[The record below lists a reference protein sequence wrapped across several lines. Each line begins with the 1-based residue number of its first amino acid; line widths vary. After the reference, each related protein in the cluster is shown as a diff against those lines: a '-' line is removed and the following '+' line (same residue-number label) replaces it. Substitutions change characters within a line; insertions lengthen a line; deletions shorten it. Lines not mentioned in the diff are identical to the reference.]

1 MTAIEKERRKEIA
14 LIISKLTLE
23 EKVSLMLHESM
34 AVPRLGIEEFHW
46 WGEGLH
52 GVGRRGY
59 ATVFPQAINLAS
71 TFDTELVRKVADIIS
86 TEARAKH
93 NEAFK
98 AGQKGRNTG
107 LTFWSPNINIAR
119 DPRWGRAQETYGEDP
134 CLTSRIG
141 ASFVRGLQG
150 DDPDNLKVAACAKH
164 FAVHS
169 GPEKNRHIDNIKPS
183 KKDLVETYLYAF
195 KALVDAKVEG
205 IMGAYQRL
213 YDEPCCGSEFLLN
226 DILRKKWGFKG
237 YVVSDC
243 WAVRDFHETHKV
255 TKTPAESAA
264 KAINAGCD
272 LNCGCTYHAAI
283 DAVRQGILS
292 EDKINE
298 SLERLLMTR
307 FKIGHF
313 DDESKSRWASL
324 GKNDV
329 DTEEN
334 RQVALEA
341 AEKSVVLLKNHN
353 GILPVKKTVKRIM
366 IMGPMATNAL
376 ALLGNY
382 YGLNSKLVTVLEG
395 IVKASEDRADLNLDY
410 VPGVGMYGESK
421 QRGWTVGMAENAD
434 LVIACFGLDGMMEG
448 EEGEAVETE
457 RGDRDSIELPD
468 WQADYLRAVRERGTP
483 VVLVLTGGSA
493 IAFPEDL
500 ADAIVFAGYPGEEGG
515 TAVGNI
521 LFGKTNPSGRLA
533 MTFPKKTGDLPPF
546 EDYSMKERT
555 YRYSTKEPLFPFGF
569 GLSYS
574 RFEFD
579 SLECS
584 SRIIEKGCRIH
595 FSCSVKNIGE
605 YDGDEV
611 CQIYVSKESCRKP
624 DDPICALKE
633 FKRVSL
639 QKNESQKIEFDLDDT
654 AFETINENGDSVL
667 ESGTYKVMVCDCA
680 PVSSEKA
687 HLVAKPA
694 CVYLEVK

>member
-1 MTAIEKERRKEIA
+1 
-14 LIISKLTLE
+14 
-23 EKVSLMLHESM
+23 
-34 AVPRLGIEEFHW
+34 
-46 WGEGLH
+46 
-52 GVGRRGY
+52 
-59 ATVFPQAINLAS
+59 
-71 TFDTELVRKVADIIS
+71 
-86 TEARAKH
+86 
-93 NEAFK
+93 
-98 AGQKGRNTG
+98 
-107 LTFWSPNINIAR
+107 
-119 DPRWGRAQETYGEDP
+119 
-134 CLTSRIG
+134 
-141 ASFVRGLQG
+141 
-150 DDPDNLKVAACAKH
+150 
-164 FAVHS
+164 
-169 GPEKNRHIDNIKPS
+169 
-183 KKDLVETYLYAF
+183 
-195 KALVDAKVEG
+195 
-205 IMGAYQRL
+205 
-213 YDEPCCGSEFLLN
+213 
-226 DILRKKWGFKG
+226 
-237 YVVSDC
+237 
-243 WAVRDFHETHKV
+243 
-255 TKTPAESAA
+255 
-264 KAINAGCD
+264 
-272 LNCGCTYHAAI
+272 
-283 DAVRQGILS
+283 
-292 EDKINE
+292 
-298 SLERLLMTR
+298 
-307 FKIGHF
+307 
-313 DDESKSRWASL
+313 
-324 GKNDV
+324 
-329 DTEEN
+329 
-334 RQVALEA
+334 
-341 AEKSVVLLKNHN
+341 
-353 GILPVKKTVKRIM
+353 M

-410 VPGVGMYGESK
+410 VPGVGMYGDSK

-457 RGDRDSIELPD
+457 RGDRDSIELPQ
-468 WQADYLRAVRERGTP
+468 WQVDYLRAVKERGTP

-595 FSCSVKNIGE
+595 FSCSVKNIGD